1 MSSFAVEKLI
11 NLSSGS
17 LHDKKSRSYRVS
29 SVLLGVYMFIYGY
42 RYYKYREIPNRNDYK
57 VSGILWLGWLGGL

>member
-1 MSSFAVEKLI
+1 MSSFTVEKLI
-11 NLSSGS
+11 NPPSDS

-42 RYYKYREIPNRNDYK
+42 QYYKYREIPNRDDYN
-57 VSGILWLGWLGGL
+57 VGGILALGWLCGL